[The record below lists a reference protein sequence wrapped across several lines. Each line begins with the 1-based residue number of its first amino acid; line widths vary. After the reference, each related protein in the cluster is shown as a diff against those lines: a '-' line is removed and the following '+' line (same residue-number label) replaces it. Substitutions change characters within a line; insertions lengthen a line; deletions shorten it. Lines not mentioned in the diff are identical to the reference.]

1 MMPNVLEGSL
11 KQPEGE
17 RENPVFDPKNW
28 PICVFACLE
37 IVRSRL
43 VDGQNHYNATD
54 IQSSGVLDG
63 NTRYIWAVSGDGS
76 SMRLTVEMDTFR
88 GDATRKDGSVPMME
102 CTTPS
107 RVIDSF
113 KWDA

>member
-1 MMPNVLEGSL
+1 MLEGSL
-11 KQPEGE
+11 SQAEGGLG
-17 RENPVFDPKNW
+17 NPAFDPNKW

-63 NTRYIWAVSGDGS
+63 NTRYIWAASGDGS
-76 SMRLTVEMDTFR
+76 VMRLTVELDTFR
-88 GDATRKDGSVPMME
+88 GDATRRDGAIGVSE
-102 CTTPS
+102 CRTPGE
-107 RVIDSF
+107 VINHF
-113 KWDA
+113 RWYGA